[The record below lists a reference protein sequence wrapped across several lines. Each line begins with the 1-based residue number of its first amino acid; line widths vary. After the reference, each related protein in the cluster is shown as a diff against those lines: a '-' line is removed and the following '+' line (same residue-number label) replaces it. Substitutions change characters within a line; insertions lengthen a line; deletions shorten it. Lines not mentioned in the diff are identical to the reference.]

1 MTWLPEWRITVG
13 TSVYTNV
20 TSVSITVG
28 RIDIDRQC
36 QAGYARMDIINATNE
51 LFDVDVTDLLTLELK
66 DTSGVYVPVFGG
78 TVSDFTTSVRTPE
91 ETGFVT
97 LGTILAIG
105 ALAKLPKA
113 IYTEAVAH
121 NLDGD
126 QISIILS
133 DLLVNQW
140 QEVAPALQWVN
151 YLPATTTW
159 ANAENVGLGEID
171 AGLYQMDQL
180 SAEVRNTQTLVQQ
193 IADSALGTLYEDK
206 QGRIAYADADHRSNY
221 LAANGSTQLDGNYA
235 SPASVKSILQIG
247 KIRNSEI
254 VRYGNDYGSTY
265 TATDDASISTY
276 GRYQRSF
283 DSNIRYLADIEDII
297 DRDLA
302 LRATPRTQ
310 LDQITFRLD
319 NPLMPDSL
327 RDDLI
332 NLFFGEPVVITNLPF
347 NMFEGYFSGF
357 VEGISIK
364 ATPTYVDATIYVS
377 PTDFS
382 LIAPTWAT
390 ITPTNTIWSGVN
402 GTLQWSKAIGAL
414 T

>member
-13 TSVYTNV
+13 TTVYTNV
-20 TSVSITVG
+20 TSVNVTTG

-36 QAGYARMDIINATNE
+36 QAGYARMDIINSTNA
-51 LFDVDVTDLLTLELK
+51 LFDIDVTDSLTLELK
-66 DTSGVYVPVFGG
+66 DSAGVYVPVFGG
-78 TVSDFTTSVRTPE
+78 TVSDFRTSVRSPE

-97 LGTILAIG
+97 VGSILAVG

-113 IYTEAVAH
+113 IYTAAVAH
-121 NLDGD
+121 DLDGE
-126 QISIILS
+126 QISIILQ
-133 DLLVNQW
+133 DLLVNEW
-140 QEVAPALQWVN
+140 IEVAPALQWVN
-151 YLPATTTW
+151 YDPTTTW

-171 AGLYQMDQL
+171 TGLYEMDNL
-180 SAEVRNTQTLVQQ
+180 HAADRNTQTLVTQ
-193 IADSALGTLYEDK
+193 IADSALGLLYEDK

-221 LAANGSTQLDGNYA
+221 LAANGSTELDANYA
-235 SPASVKSILQIG
+235 TPSSVKSILQIG

-265 TATDDASISTY
+265 SATDDASITAY

-283 DSNIRYLADIEDII
+283 DSNIRYLADVEDIVE
-297 DRDLA
+297 RDLA
-302 LRATPRTQ
+302 LRSTPRTQ

-319 NPLMPDSL
+319 NPTMPSAQL
-327 RDDLI
+327 DDLI

-357 VEGISIK
+357 VEGISLA

-390 ITPTNTIWSGVN
+390 VIPTNTLWSGVN
-402 GTLQWSKAIGAL
+402 ATLQWTKAIGVIN
-414 T
+414 

>member
-1 MTWLPEWRITVG
+1 MTWFPEWRITVG
-13 TSVYTNV
+13 TTLYTNV
-20 TSVSITVG
+20 TSVNVTIG

-36 QAGYARMDIINATNE
+36 QAGYARMDIMNSTNT
-51 LFDVDVTDLLTLELK
+51 LFDIDVTDSLTLELK
-66 DTSGVYVPVFGG
+66 DSTGTYVPVFGG
-78 TVSDFTTSVRTPE
+78 TVSDFTTSVRSPE
-91 ETGFVT
+91 ESGFVT

-105 ALAKLPKA
+105 SLAKLPKA
-113 IYTEAVAH
+113 IYTAAVAH
-121 NLDGD
+121 NLDGE
-126 QISIILS
+126 QISIILE

-151 YLPATTTW
+151 YNPTTTW

-171 AGLYQMDQL
+171 TGLYEMDNL
-180 SAEVRNTQTLVQQ
+180 AAASRNTQSLVQQ
-193 IADSALGTLYEDK
+193 IADSALGNLYEDK
-206 QGRIAYADADHRSNY
+206 QGRIGYADADHRSNY
-221 LAANGSTQLDGNYA
+221 LAANGSTQLDANYA
-235 SPASVKSILQIG
+235 TPASVKSILQIG

-265 TATDDASISTY
+265 SATDDASITTY

-283 DSNIRYLADIEDII
+283 DSNIRHTADIQDII
-297 DRDLA
+297 ERDLA
-302 LRATPRTQ
+302 LRSTPRTQ

-319 NPLMPDSL
+319 NPNMPSAQL
-327 RDDLI
+327 DDLI

-357 VEGISIK
+357 VEGISMR
-364 ATPTYVDATIYVS
+364 ATPTFVDMTIYVS

-390 ITPTNTIWSGVN
+390 VLPTNTIWSGVN

>member
-13 TSVYTNV
+13 TTVYTNV
-20 TSVSITVG
+20 TGVNLTTG

-36 QAGYARMDIINATNE
+36 QAGYARMDIINATNA
-51 LFDVDVTDLLTLELK
+51 LFDIDVTDSLTLELK
-66 DTSGVYVPVFGG
+66 DSGGTYVPVFGG
-78 TVSDFTTSVRTPE
+78 TVSDFSTSVRSPE
-91 ETGFVT
+91 EIGYVT
-97 LGTILAIG
+97 LGSILAVG

-113 IYTEAVAH
+113 IYTDSVAH
-121 NLDGD
+121 GLDGE
-126 QISIILS
+126 QIAIILQE
-133 DLLVNQW
+133 LLVNEW
-140 QEVAPALQWVN
+140 IEVAPALQWIN
-151 YLPATTTW
+151 YDPTTTW

-171 AGLYQMDQL
+171 AGLYQMDNL
-180 SAEVRNTQTLVQQ
+180 SAADRNTQTLVQQ

-206 QGRIAYADADHRSNY
+206 QGRISYADADHRSNY

-265 TATDDASISTY
+265 SATDDTSITTY
-276 GRYQRSF
+276 GRYQRTF
-283 DSNIRYLADIEDII
+283 DSNIRFLADVEDII
-297 DRDLA
+297 ERDLA
-302 LRATPRTQ
+302 LRSVPRTQ

-319 NPLMPDSL
+319 NPLMPDAL
-327 RDDLI
+327 RNDLI

-357 VEGISIK
+357 VEGISMR
-364 ATPTYVDATIYVS
+364 ATPTFVDATIYVS

-390 ITPTNTIWSGVN
+390 VIPTNTIWSGVN

>member
-13 TSVYTNV
+13 TTVYTNV
-20 TSVSITVG
+20 TSVNVTTG

-36 QAGYARMDIINATNE
+36 QAGYARMDIINSTNA
-51 LFDVDVTDLLTLELK
+51 LFDIDVTDSLTLELK
-66 DTSGVYVPVFGG
+66 DSAGTYVPVFGG
-78 TVSDFTTSVRTPE
+78 TVSDFRTSVRSPE

-97 LGTILAIG
+97 IGSILAVG

-113 IYTEAVAH
+113 IYTASVAH
-121 NLDGD
+121 DLDGE
-126 QISIILS
+126 QIRIILS

-140 QEVAPALQWVN
+140 QEVAAALQWVN
-151 YLPATTTW
+151 YDPTTTW

-171 AGLYQMDQL
+171 AGLYQMDNL
-180 SAEVRNTQTLVQQ
+180 SAADRNTQTLVTQ
-193 IADSALGTLYEDK
+193 IADSALGLLYEDK
-206 QGRIAYADADHRSNY
+206 QGRIAYADADHRSTY

-235 SPASVKSILQIG
+235 TPSSVKSILQIG

-265 TATDDASISTY
+265 SATDDASIATY

-283 DSNIRYLADIEDII
+283 DSNIRYLADVEDIVE
-297 DRDLA
+297 RDLA
-302 LRATPRTQ
+302 LRSTPRTQ

-319 NPLMPDSL
+319 NPTMPSAQL
-327 RDDLI
+327 DDLI

-357 VEGISIK
+357 VEGISIA

-390 ITPTNTIWSGVN
+390 VIPTNTLWSGVN
-402 GTLQWSKAIGAL
+402 ATLQWSKAIGVIN
-414 T
+414 

>member
-13 TSVYTNV
+13 TTVYTNV
-20 TSVSITVG
+20 TSVNVTIG

-36 QAGYARMDIINATNE
+36 QAGYARMEIINPTNA
-51 LFDVDVTDLLTLELK
+51 LFDIDVTDSLSLELK
-66 DTSGVYVPVFGG
+66 DTSGTYVPFFGG

-97 LGTILAIG
+97 LGTILAVG

-113 IYTEAVAH
+113 IYTDSVAH
-121 NLDGD
+121 GLDGE
-126 QISIILS
+126 QIAIILQE
-133 DLLVNQW
+133 LLVNQW
-140 QEVAPALQWVN
+140 QEVAPSLEWQD
-151 YLPATTTW
+151 YDPTTTW

-171 AGLYQMDQL
+171 TGLYQMDNL
-180 SAEVRNTQTLVQQ
+180 SAADRNSQTLVQQ
-193 IADSALGTLYEDK
+193 IADSALGNLYEDK
-206 QGRIAYADADHRSNY
+206 QGRIGYADADHRSNY
-221 LAANGSTQLDGNYA
+221 LAANGSTQLDANYA
-235 SPASVKSILQIG
+235 TPASVKSILQIG

-254 VRYGNDYGSTY
+254 VRYGNDFGSTY
-265 TATDDASISTY
+265 SATDDASIALY
-276 GRYQRSF
+276 GRYQRTF
-283 DSNIRYLADIEDII
+283 DSNIRYLADIEDIVE
-297 DRDLA
+297 RDLA
-302 LRATPRTQ
+302 LRSTPRTQ

-319 NPLMPDSL
+319 NPNMPSAQL
-327 RDDLI
+327 DDLI

-357 VEGISIK
+357 VEGISMR
-364 ATPTYVDATIYVS
+364 ATPTFVDITIYVS

-390 ITPTNTIWSGVN
+390 VIPTNTIWSGVN
-402 GTLQWSKAIGAL
+402 GTLQWTKAIGAL

>member
-13 TSVYTNV
+13 TNVYTNV
-20 TSVSITVG
+20 TGVNVTTG

-36 QAGYARMDIINATNE
+36 QAGYARMDIINSTNA
-51 LFDVDVTDLLTLELK
+51 LFDIDVTDSLTLELK
-66 DTSGVYVPVFGG
+66 DSGGTYVPIFGG

-97 LGTILAIG
+97 LGTILAVG

-113 IYTEAVAH
+113 IYTDSVAH
-121 NLDGD
+121 GLDGE

-133 DLLVNQW
+133 ELLVNEW
-140 QEVAPALQWVN
+140 QEVAPALQWQD
-151 YLPATTTW
+151 YDPTTTW

-171 AGLYQMDQL
+171 TGLYQMDNL
-180 SAEVRNTQTLVQQ
+180 SAADRNTQTLVQQ

-221 LAANGSTQLDGNYA
+221 LAANGSTQLDANYA

-265 TATDDASISTY
+265 SATDDVSITTY
-276 GRYQRSF
+276 GRYQRTF
-283 DSNIRYLADIEDII
+283 DSNIRHTADIEDII
-297 DRDLA
+297 ERDLA
-302 LRATPRTQ
+302 LRSTPRTQ

-319 NPLMPDSL
+319 NPTMPSAQL
-327 RDDLI
+327 DDLI

-357 VEGISIK
+357 VEGISMR
-364 ATPTYVDATIYVS
+364 ATPTFVDMTIYVS

-390 ITPTNTIWSGVN
+390 VLPTNTIWSGVN

>member
-13 TSVYTNV
+13 TTVYTNV
-20 TSVSITVG
+20 TSVNVTIG

-36 QAGYARMDIINATNE
+36 QAGYARMDIINSTNA
-51 LFDVDVTDLLTLELK
+51 LFDIDVTDSLTLELK
-66 DTSGVYVPVFGG
+66 DTSGTYVPFFGG
-78 TVSDFTTSVRTPE
+78 TVSDFTTSVRSPE
-91 ETGFVT
+91 ETGYVT
-97 LGTILAIG
+97 LGTVLAVG

-113 IYTEAVAH
+113 IYTDSVAH
-121 NLDGD
+121 GLDGE
-126 QISIILS
+126 QISIILEN
-133 DLLVNQW
+133 LLVNQW
-140 QEVAPALQWVN
+140 QEVAAALTWAT
-151 YLPATTTW
+151 YDPTTTW
-159 ANAENVGLGEID
+159 ANAENVGVGEID
-171 AGLYQMDQL
+171 TGLYQMDNL
-180 SAEVRNTQTLVQQ
+180 SAADRNTQTLVQQ
-193 IADSALGTLYEDK
+193 IADSALGNLYEDK
-206 QGRIAYADADHRSNY
+206 QGRISYADGDHRSNY

-254 VRYGNDYGSTY
+254 VRYGNDYGSIY
-265 TATDDASISTY
+265 SATDDASIITY
-276 GRYQRSF
+276 GRYQRTF
-283 DSNIRYLADIEDII
+283 DSNIRFLADIEDII
-297 DRDLA
+297 ERDLA
-302 LRATPRTQ
+302 LRSTPRTQ

-319 NPLMPDSL
+319 NPLMPNAL
-327 RDDLI
+327 RNDLI

-357 VEGISIK
+357 VEGISMR
-364 ATPTYVDATIYVS
+364 ATPTFVDMTIYVS

-390 ITPTNTIWSGVN
+390 VLPTNTIWSGVN

>member
-13 TSVYTNV
+13 TTVYTNV
-20 TSVSITVG
+20 TSVNVTTG

-36 QAGYARMDIINATNE
+36 QAGYARMDIINSTNA
-51 LFDVDVTDLLTLELK
+51 LFDIDVTDSLTLELK
-66 DTSGVYVPVFGG
+66 DSAGVYVPVFGG
-78 TVSDFTTSVRTPE
+78 TVSDFRTSVRSPE

-97 LGTILAIG
+97 VGSILAVG

-113 IYTEAVAH
+113 IYTASVAH
-121 NLDGD
+121 DLDGE
-126 QISIILS
+126 QISIILE

-140 QEVAPALQWVN
+140 QEVAAALQWVN
-151 YLPATTTW
+151 YDPTTTW

-171 AGLYQMDQL
+171 AGLYQMDNL
-180 SAEVRNTQTLVQQ
+180 SAADRNTQTLVTQ

-206 QGRIAYADADHRSNY
+206 QGRISYADADHRSTY

-235 SPASVKSILQIG
+235 TPSSVKSILQIG

-265 TATDDASISTY
+265 SATDDASIATY

-283 DSNIRYLADIEDII
+283 DSNIRYLADVEDIVE
-297 DRDLA
+297 RDLA
-302 LRATPRTQ
+302 LRSTPRTQ

-319 NPLMPDSL
+319 NPTMPSAQL
-327 RDDLI
+327 DDLI

-357 VEGISIK
+357 VEGISLA

-390 ITPTNTIWSGVN
+390 VIPTNTLWSGVN
-402 GTLQWSKAIGAL
+402 ATLQWSKAIGVIN
-414 T
+414 

>member
-1 MTWLPEWRITVG
+1 MTWVAEWRITVG
-13 TSVYTNV
+13 TTVYTNV
-20 TSVSITVG
+20 TGVSITTG

-36 QAGYARMDIINATNE
+36 QAGYARMDIINSTNA
-51 LFDVDVTDLLTLELK
+51 LFDIDVTDSLTLELK
-66 DTSGVYVPVFGG
+66 DSGGTYVPVFGG
-78 TVSDFTTSVRTPE
+78 TVSDFSTSVRSPE
-91 ETGFVT
+91 EAGFVT
-97 LGTILAIG
+97 LGSILAVG

-113 IYTEAVAH
+113 IYTASVAH
-121 NLDGD
+121 NLDGE
-126 QISIILS
+126 QIAVILE

-140 QEVAPALQWVN
+140 QEVAPTLEWIQ
-151 YLPATTTW
+151 YDPTTTW

-171 AGLYQMDQL
+171 TGLYQMDNL
-180 SAEVRNTQTLVQQ
+180 SAADRNTQTLVQQ

-206 QGRIAYADADHRSNY
+206 QGRISYADADHRSNY

-265 TATDDASISTY
+265 SATDATSISTY
-276 GRYQRSF
+276 GRYQRTF
-283 DSNIRYLADIEDII
+283 DSNIRFLADITDII

-319 NPLMPDSL
+319 NPLMPDAL
-327 RDDLI
+327 RNDLI

-357 VEGISIK
+357 VEGISMR
-364 ATPTYVDATIYVS
+364 ATPTFVDITIYVS

-390 ITPTNTIWSGVN
+390 VIPTNTIWSGVN

>member
-13 TSVYTNV
+13 TTVYTNV
-20 TSVSITVG
+20 TSVNVTIG

-36 QAGYARMDIINATNE
+36 QAGYARMDIINSTNA
-51 LFDVDVTDLLTLELK
+51 LFDIDVTDSLSLELK
-66 DTSGVYVPVFGG
+66 DSAGVYVPVFGG
-78 TVSDFTTSVRTPE
+78 TVSDFRTSVRSPE

-97 LGTILAIG
+97 IGSILAVG

-113 IYTEAVAH
+113 IYTAAVAH
-121 NLDGD
+121 DLDGE
-126 QISIILS
+126 QIRIILS
-133 DLLVNQW
+133 DLLENQW
-140 QEVAPALQWVN
+140 QEVAPSLQWYN
-151 YLPATTTW
+151 YDPTTTW

-171 AGLYQMDQL
+171 AGLYEMDNL
-180 SAEVRNTQTLVQQ
+180 SASERNTQTLVTQ

-206 QGRIAYADADHRSNY
+206 QGRISYADADHRSNY

-235 SPASVKSILQIG
+235 TPSSVKSILQIG

-265 TATDDASISTY
+265 SATDDASISTY

-283 DSNIRYLADIEDII
+283 DSNIRHTADIEDII

-319 NPLMPDSL
+319 NPTMPSAQL
-327 RDDLI
+327 DDLI

-357 VEGISIK
+357 VEGISLA

-390 ITPTNTIWSGVN
+390 VIPTNTLWSGVN
-402 GTLQWSKAIGAL
+402 ATLQWSKAIGVIN
-414 T
+414 

>member
-13 TSVYTNV
+13 TTVYTNV
-20 TSVSITVG
+20 TGVSLTTG

-36 QAGYARMDIINATNE
+36 QAGYARMDIINSTNA
-51 LFDVDVTDLLTLELK
+51 LFDIDVTDSLTLELK
-66 DTSGVYVPVFGG
+66 DSGGTYVPVFGG
-78 TVSDFTTSVRTPE
+78 TVSDFSTSVRSPE
-91 ETGFVT
+91 EIGYVT
-97 LGTILAIG
+97 LGSILAVG

-113 IYTEAVAH
+113 IYTDSVAH
-121 NLDGD
+121 GLDGE
-126 QISIILS
+126 QIEIILQE
-133 DLLVNQW
+133 LLVNEW
-140 QEVAPALQWVN
+140 VEVAPALQWVN
-151 YLPATTTW
+151 YDPTTTW

-171 AGLYQMDQL
+171 TGLYQMDNL
-180 SAEVRNTQTLVQQ
+180 SAADRNTQTLVQQ

-265 TATDDASISTY
+265 SATDDASITTY
-276 GRYQRSF
+276 GRYQRTF
-283 DSNIRYLADIEDII
+283 DSNIRFLADIEDII
-297 DRDLA
+297 ERDLA

-319 NPLMPDSL
+319 NPLMPDAL
-327 RDDLI
+327 RNDLI

-357 VEGISIK
+357 VEGISMR
-364 ATPTYVDATIYVS
+364 ATPTFVDATIYVS

-390 ITPTNTIWSGVN
+390 VLPTNTIWSGVN

>member
-13 TSVYTNV
+13 TTVYTNV
-20 TSVSITVG
+20 TSVNVTTG

-36 QAGYARMDIINATNE
+36 QAGYARMDIINATNA
-51 LFDVDVTDLLTLELK
+51 LFDIDVTDSLTLELK
-66 DTSGVYVPVFGG
+66 DSAGVYVPVFGG
-78 TVSDFTTSVRTPE
+78 TVSDFRTSVRSPE

-97 LGTILAIG
+97 VGSILAVG

-113 IYTEAVAH
+113 IYTASVAH
-121 NLDGD
+121 DLDGE
-126 QISIILS
+126 QISIILE

-140 QEVAPALQWVN
+140 QEVAPALQWVD
-151 YLPATTTW
+151 YDPTTTW

-171 AGLYQMDQL
+171 AGLYQMDNL
-180 SAEVRNTQTLVQQ
+180 SASERNTQTLVTQ

-206 QGRIAYADADHRSNY
+206 QGRISYADADHRSTY
-221 LAANGSTQLDGNYA
+221 LAANGSTQLDANYA
-235 SPASVKSILQIG
+235 TPSSVKSILQIG

-254 VRYGNDYGSTY
+254 VRYGNDYNHTY
-265 TATDDASISTY
+265 SATDDASITTY
-276 GRYQRSF
+276 GRYQKSY
-283 DSNIRYLADIEDII
+283 DSNIRYLADVEDIVE
-297 DRDLA
+297 RDLA
-302 LRATPRTQ
+302 LRSTPRTQ

-319 NPLMPDSL
+319 NPTMPSAQL
-327 RDDLI
+327 DDLI

-357 VEGISIK
+357 VEGISLA

-390 ITPTNTIWSGVN
+390 VIPTNTLWSGVN
-402 GTLQWSKAIGAL
+402 ATLVWSKAIGVIN
-414 T
+414 

>member
-1 MTWLPEWRITVG
+1 MTWLPEWRITIG
-13 TSVYTNV
+13 TTVYTNV
-20 TSVSITVG
+20 TGVSLTIG
-28 RIDIDRQC
+28 RVDIDRQC
-36 QAGYARMDIINATNE
+36 QAGYARMDIINTTNA
-51 LFDVDVTDLLTLELK
+51 LFDIDVTDSLTLELK
-66 DTSGVYVPVFGG
+66 DSGGTYVPVFGG
-78 TVSDFTTSVRTPE
+78 TVSDFSTSVRSPE
-91 ETGFVT
+91 ESGFVT
-97 LGTILAIG
+97 LGSILAVG

-113 IYTEAVAH
+113 IYTDSVAH
-121 NLDGD
+121 GLDGE
-126 QISIILS
+126 QISIILEE
-133 DLLVNQW
+133 LLVNEW
-140 QEVAPALQWVN
+140 IEVAPALQWVN
-151 YLPATTTW
+151 YDPTTTW

-171 AGLYQMDQL
+171 AGLYQMDNL
-180 SAEVRNTQTLVQQ
+180 SAADRNTQTLVQQ

-221 LAANGSTQLDGNYA
+221 LATNGSTQLDGNYA

-265 TATDDASISTY
+265 SATDDASITTY
-276 GRYQRSF
+276 GRYQRTF
-283 DSNIRYLADIEDII
+283 DSNIRFLADIEDII
-297 DRDLA
+297 ERDLA
-302 LRATPRTQ
+302 LRSVPRTQ

-319 NPLMPDSL
+319 NPLMPNAL

-357 VEGISIK
+357 VEGISMR
-364 ATPTYVDATIYVS
+364 ATPTFVDATIYVS

-390 ITPTNTIWSGVN
+390 VLPTNTIWSGVN

>member
-13 TSVYTNV
+13 TNVYTNV
-20 TSVSITVG
+20 TGVNVTTG

-36 QAGYARMDIINATNE
+36 QAGYARMDIINSTNA
-51 LFDVDVTDLLTLELK
+51 LFDIDVTDSLTLELK
-66 DTSGVYVPVFGG
+66 DSGGTYVPVFGG
-78 TVSDFTTSVRTPE
+78 TVSDFSTSVRSPE
-91 ETGFVT
+91 EIGYVT
-97 LGTILAIG
+97 LGSILAVG

-113 IYTEAVAH
+113 IYTDSVAH
-121 NLDGD
+121 GLDGE
-126 QISIILS
+126 QIAIILQE
-133 DLLVNQW
+133 LLVNEW
-140 QEVAPALQWVN
+140 IEVAPALQWED
-151 YLPATTTW
+151 YDPTTTW

-171 AGLYQMDQL
+171 AGLYEMDNL
-180 SAEVRNTQTLVQQ
+180 SAADRNTQTLVQQ

-265 TATDDASISTY
+265 SATDDASITTY
-276 GRYQRSF
+276 GRYQRTF
-283 DSNIRYLADIEDII
+283 DSNIRFLADIEDII
-297 DRDLA
+297 ERDLA
-302 LRATPRTQ
+302 LRSTPRTQ

-319 NPLMPDSL
+319 NPLMPDAL
-327 RDDLI
+327 RNDLI

-357 VEGISIK
+357 VEGISMR
-364 ATPTYVDATIYVS
+364 ATPTFVDATIYVS

-390 ITPTNTIWSGVN
+390 VIPTNTIWSGVN

>member
-13 TSVYTNV
+13 DNVYTTV
-20 TSVSITVG
+20 TSVNVTIG

-36 QAGYARMDIINATNE
+36 QAGYARMEIINSTNA
-51 LFDVDVTDLLTLELK
+51 LFDIDVTDSLTLELK
-66 DTSGVYVPVFGG
+66 DSSGTYVPVFGG
-78 TVSDFTTSVRTPE
+78 TVSDFSTSVRSPE
-91 ETGFVT
+91 ESGFVT
-97 LGTILAIG
+97 LGSILAVG

-113 IYTEAVAH
+113 IYTDSVAH
-121 NLDGD
+121 GLDGE
-126 QISIILS
+126 QIAIILQE
-133 DLLVNQW
+133 LLVNEW
-140 QEVAPALQWVN
+140 IEVAPALQWQD
-151 YLPATTTW
+151 YDPTTTW

-171 AGLYQMDQL
+171 AGLYQMDNL
-180 SAEVRNTQTLVQQ
+180 SAADRNTQTLVQQ
-193 IADSALGTLYEDK
+193 IADSALGNLYEDK
-206 QGRIAYADADHRSNY
+206 QGRISYADADHRSNY

-265 TATDDASISTY
+265 SATDDASITAY
-276 GRYQRSF
+276 GRYQRTF
-283 DSNIRYLADIEDII
+283 DSNIRFLADIEDII
-297 DRDLA
+297 ERDLA
-302 LRATPRTQ
+302 LRSTPRTQ

-319 NPLMPDSL
+319 NPLMPNAL

-357 VEGISIK
+357 VEGISMR
-364 ATPTYVDATIYVS
+364 ATPTFVDTTIYVS

-390 ITPTNTIWSGVN
+390 VLPTNTIWSGVN

>member
-13 TSVYTNV
+13 DNVYTTV
-20 TSVSITVG
+20 TSVNVTIG

-36 QAGYARMDIINATNE
+36 QAGYARMEIINSTNA
-51 LFDVDVTDLLTLELK
+51 LFDIDVTDSLTLELK
-66 DTSGVYVPVFGG
+66 DSSGTYVPVFGG
-78 TVSDFTTSVRTPE
+78 TVSDFSTSVRSPE
-91 ETGFVT
+91 ESGFVT
-97 LGTILAIG
+97 LGSILAVG

-113 IYTEAVAH
+113 IYTDSVAH
-121 NLDGD
+121 GLDGE
-126 QISIILS
+126 QIAIILQE
-133 DLLVNQW
+133 LLVNEW
-140 QEVAPALQWVN
+140 IEVAPALQWQD
-151 YLPATTTW
+151 YDPTTTW

-171 AGLYQMDQL
+171 AGLYQMDNL
-180 SAEVRNTQTLVQQ
+180 SAADRNTQTLVQQ
-193 IADSALGTLYEDK
+193 IADSALGNLYEDK
-206 QGRIAYADADHRSNY
+206 QGRISYADADHRSNY

-265 TATDDASISTY
+265 SATDDASITAY

-283 DSNIRYLADIEDII
+283 DSNIRFLADIEDII
-297 DRDLA
+297 ERDLA
-302 LRATPRTQ
+302 LRSTPRTQ

-319 NPLMPDSL
+319 NPNMPNAL
-327 RDDLI
+327 RNDLI

-357 VEGISIK
+357 VEGISMR
-364 ATPTYVDATIYVS
+364 ATPTFVDMTIYVS

-390 ITPTNTIWSGVN
+390 VLPTNTIWSGVN

>member
-13 TSVYTNV
+13 TTVYTNV
-20 TSVSITVG
+20 TSVNVTIG

-36 QAGYARMDIINATNE
+36 QAGYARMDIINSTNA
-51 LFDVDVTDLLTLELK
+51 LFDIDVTDSLTLELK
-66 DTSGVYVPVFGG
+66 DSAGVYVPVFGG
-78 TVSDFTTSVRTPE
+78 TVSDFRTSVRSPE

-97 LGTILAIG
+97 VGSILAVG

-113 IYTEAVAH
+113 IYTASVAH
-121 NLDGD
+121 DLDGE
-126 QISIILS
+126 QISIILQ
-133 DLLVNQW
+133 DLLVNEW
-140 QEVAPALQWVN
+140 IEVAPALQWVD
-151 YLPATTTW
+151 YDPTTTW

-171 AGLYQMDQL
+171 AGLYQMDNL
-180 SAEVRNTQTLVQQ
+180 SAADRNTQTLVTQ
-193 IADSALGTLYEDK
+193 IADSALGLLYEDK
-206 QGRIAYADADHRSNY
+206 QGRIAYADGDHRSNY

-235 SPASVKSILQIG
+235 TPSSVKSILQIG

-254 VRYGNDYGSTY
+254 VRYGNDYNSTY
-265 TATDDASISTY
+265 SATDDASITTY

-283 DSNIRYLADIEDII
+283 DSNIRYLADVEDIVE
-297 DRDLA
+297 RDLA
-302 LRATPRTQ
+302 LRSTPRTQ

-319 NPLMPDSL
+319 NPTMPSAQL
-327 RDDLI
+327 DDLI

-357 VEGISIK
+357 VEGISLA

-390 ITPTNTIWSGVN
+390 VIPTNTLWSGVN
-402 GTLQWSKAIGAL
+402 ATLQWSKAIGVIN
-414 T
+414 

>member
-13 TSVYTNV
+13 TTVYTNV
-20 TSVSITVG
+20 TAVNMTIG

-36 QAGYARMDIINATNE
+36 QAGYARMDIINSTNS
-51 LFDVDVTDLLTLELK
+51 LFDIDVTDILTLELK
-66 DTSGVYVPVFGG
+66 NSSGTYVPVFGG
-78 TVSDFTTSVRTPE
+78 TVSDFTTSVRSPE
-91 ETGFVT
+91 ESGYVT
-97 LGTILAIG
+97 IGTILAVG

-113 IYTEAVAH
+113 IYTDSVAH
-121 NLDGD
+121 GLDGE
-126 QISIILS
+126 QIRIILEN
-133 DLLVNQW
+133 LLVNQW

-151 YLPATTTW
+151 YDPTTTW
-159 ANAENVGLGEID
+159 ANAENVGVGEID
-171 AGLYQMDQL
+171 TGLYQMDNL
-180 SAEVRNTQTLVQQ
+180 SADDRNTQTLVQQ
-193 IADSALGTLYEDK
+193 IADSALGNLYEDK
-206 QGRIAYADADHRSNY
+206 QGRIGYADADHRTNY
-221 LAANGSTQLDGNYA
+221 LQANGSTQLDGNYA

-265 TATDDASISTY
+265 SATDDASIIAY

-283 DSNIRYLADIEDII
+283 DSNIRYLSDIEII
-297 DRDLA
+297 IERDLS
-302 LRATPRTQ
+302 LRSVPRTQ

-319 NPLMPDSL
+319 NPLMPNAL

-357 VEGISIK
+357 VEGISIR
-364 ATPTYVDATIYVS
+364 ATPTFVDATIYVS

-390 ITPTNTIWSGVN
+390 VLPTNTIWSGVN

>member
-13 TSVYTNV
+13 TNVYTNV
-20 TSVSITVG
+20 TGVNVTTG

-36 QAGYARMDIINATNE
+36 QAGYARMDIINSTNA
-51 LFDVDVTDLLTLELK
+51 LFDIDVTDSLTLELK
-66 DTSGVYVPVFGG
+66 DSGGTYVPVFGG
-78 TVSDFTTSVRTPE
+78 TVSDFTTSVRSPE
-91 ETGFVT
+91 EVGYVT
-97 LGTILAIG
+97 IGTILAVG

-113 IYTEAVAH
+113 IYTDAVAH
-121 NLDGD
+121 DLDGE
-126 QISIILS
+126 QIAIILQ
-133 DLLVNQW
+133 DLLVNEW
-140 QEVAPALQWVN
+140 IEVAPALQWIN
-151 YLPATTTW
+151 YDPTTTW

-171 AGLYQMDQL
+171 AGLYEMDNL
-180 SAEVRNTQTLVQQ
+180 HAASRNTQTLVQQ
-193 IADSALGTLYEDK
+193 IADSALGNLYEDK
-206 QGRIAYADADHRSNY
+206 QGRISYADADHRSNY
-221 LAANGSTQLDGNYA
+221 LATNGSTQLDGNYA

-265 TATDDASISTY
+265 SATDDASITTY
-276 GRYQRSF
+276 GRYQRTF
-283 DSNIRYLADIEDII
+283 DSNIRHTADIEDII

-302 LRATPRTQ
+302 LRSTPRTQ

-319 NPLMPDSL
+319 NPLMPNAL

-357 VEGISIK
+357 VEGISIR
-364 ATPTYVDATIYVS
+364 ATPTFVDATIYVS

-390 ITPTNTIWSGVN
+390 VIPTNTIWSGVN

>member
-1 MTWLPEWRITVG
+1 MTWFPEWRITVG
-13 TSVYTNV
+13 TTVYTNV
-20 TSVSITVG
+20 TAVNVTIG

-36 QAGYARMDIINATNE
+36 QAGYARMDIINSTNA
-51 LFDVDVTDLLTLELK
+51 LFDIDVTDSLTLELK
-66 DTSGVYVPVFGG
+66 DTSGTYVPFFGG
-78 TVSDFTTSVRTPE
+78 TVSDFTTSVRSPE
-91 ETGFVT
+91 ESGYVT
-97 LGTILAIG
+97 LGTILAVG

-113 IYTEAVAH
+113 IYTDSVAH
-121 NLDGD
+121 GLDGE
-126 QISIILS
+126 QIRIILEN
-133 DLLVNQW
+133 LLVNQW
-140 QEVAPALQWVN
+140 QEVAAALTWAT
-151 YLPATTTW
+151 YDPTTTW
-159 ANAENVGLGEID
+159 ANAENVGVGEID
-171 AGLYQMDQL
+171 TGLYEMDNL
-180 SAEVRNTQTLVQQ
+180 SADDRNTQTLVQQ

-206 QGRIAYADADHRSNY
+206 QGRIGYADADHRTNY
-221 LAANGSTQLDGNYA
+221 LATNGSTQLDGNYA
-235 SPASVKSILQIG
+235 SPVSVKSILQIG

-265 TATDDASISTY
+265 SATDDASIIAY

-283 DSNIRYLADIEDII
+283 DSNIRYLADIENII
-297 DRDLA
+297 ERDLA
-302 LRATPRTQ
+302 LRSTPRTQ

-319 NPLMPDSL
+319 NPLMPNAL

-357 VEGISIK
+357 VEGISMR
-364 ATPTYVDATIYVS
+364 ATPTFVDMTIYVS

-390 ITPTNTIWSGVN
+390 VLPTNTIWSGVN

>member
-13 TSVYTNV
+13 TTVYTTV
-20 TSVSITVG
+20 TSVNVTTG

-36 QAGYARMDIINATNE
+36 QAGYARMDIINSTNA
-51 LFDVDVTDLLTLELK
+51 LFDIDVTDSLTLELK
-66 DTSGVYVPVFGG
+66 DSAGVYVPVFGG
-78 TVSDFTTSVRTPE
+78 TVSDFRTSVRSPE

-97 LGTILAIG
+97 VGSILAVG

-113 IYTEAVAH
+113 IYTAAVDH
-121 NLDGD
+121 DLDGE
-126 QISIILS
+126 QISIILE

-140 QEVAPALQWVN
+140 QEVAAALQWVN
-151 YLPATTTW
+151 YDPTTTW

-171 AGLYQMDQL
+171 AGLYEMDNL
-180 SAEVRNTQTLVQQ
+180 HAADRNTQTLVTQ
-193 IADSALGTLYEDK
+193 IADSALGLLYEDK

-221 LAANGSTQLDGNYA
+221 LAANGSTELDANYA
-235 SPASVKSILQIG
+235 TPSSVKSILQIG

-265 TATDDASISTY
+265 SATDDASITTY
-276 GRYQRSF
+276 GRYQKSY
-283 DSNIRYLADIEDII
+283 DSNIRYLADVEDIVE
-297 DRDLA
+297 RDLA
-302 LRATPRTQ
+302 LRSTPRTQ

-319 NPLMPDSL
+319 NPTMPSAQL
-327 RDDLI
+327 DDLI

-357 VEGISIK
+357 VEGISLA

-390 ITPTNTIWSGVN
+390 VIPTNTLWSGVN
-402 GTLQWSKAIGAL
+402 ATLQWSKAIGVIN
-414 T
+414 

>member
-13 TSVYTNV
+13 TTIYTNV
-20 TSVSITVG
+20 TKVNVTIG

-36 QAGYARMDIINATNE
+36 QAGYARMDIINSTNA
-51 LFDVDVTDLLTLELK
+51 LFDIDVTDSLTLELK
-66 DTSGVYVPVFGG
+66 DSGGVYVPIFGG
-78 TVSDFTTSVRTPE
+78 TVSDFTTSVRSPE
-91 ETGFVT
+91 EAGFIT
-97 LGTILAIG
+97 LGSILAVG

-113 IYTEAVAH
+113 IYTDAVAH
-121 NLDGD
+121 DLDGE
-126 QISIILS
+126 QISIILQ
-133 DLLVNQW
+133 DLLVNEW
-140 QEVAPALQWVN
+140 IEVAPALQWVN
-151 YLPATTTW
+151 YDPTTTW

-171 AGLYQMDQL
+171 AGLYEMDNL
-180 SAEVRNTQTLVQQ
+180 HAADRNTQTLVTQ
-193 IADSALGTLYEDK
+193 IADSALGLLYEDK

-221 LAANGSTQLDGNYA
+221 LAANGSTQLDANYA
-235 SPASVKSILQIG
+235 TPSSVKSILQIG

-265 TATDDASISTY
+265 SATDDASITSY
-276 GRYQRSF
+276 GRYQKSY
-283 DSNIRYLADIEDII
+283 DSNIRYLADVEDIVE
-297 DRDLA
+297 RDLA
-302 LRATPRTQ
+302 LRSTPRTQ

-319 NPLMPDSL
+319 NPTMPSAQL
-327 RDDLI
+327 DDLI

-357 VEGISIK
+357 VEGISLA

-390 ITPTNTIWSGVN
+390 VIPTNTLWSGVN
-402 GTLQWSKAIGAL
+402 ATLVWSKAIGVIN
-414 T
+414 

>member
-13 TSVYTNV
+13 TTVYTNV
-20 TSVSITVG
+20 TSVNVTTG

-36 QAGYARMDIINATNE
+36 QAGYARMDIINSTNA
-51 LFDVDVTDLLTLELK
+51 LFDIDVTDSLTLELK
-66 DTSGVYVPVFGG
+66 DSAGVYVPVFGG
-78 TVSDFTTSVRTPE
+78 TVSDFRTSVRSPE

-97 LGTILAIG
+97 VGSILAVG

-113 IYTEAVAH
+113 IYTASVAH
-121 NLDGD
+121 DLDGE
-126 QISIILS
+126 QISIILE

-140 QEVAPALQWVN
+140 QEVAAALQWVN
-151 YLPATTTW
+151 YDPTTTW

-171 AGLYQMDQL
+171 AGLYQMDNL
-180 SAEVRNTQTLVQQ
+180 SASDRNTQTLVTQ
-193 IADSALGTLYEDK
+193 IADSALGLLYEDK
-206 QGRIAYADADHRSNY
+206 QGRISYADADHRSNY

-235 SPASVKSILQIG
+235 TPSSVKSILQIG

-254 VRYGNDYGSTY
+254 VRYGNDYNSTY
-265 TATDDASISTY
+265 SATDDASITAY

-283 DSNIRYLADIEDII
+283 DSNIRYLADVTDIVT
-297 DRDLA
+297 RDLA

-319 NPLMPDSL
+319 NPTMPSAQLDA
-327 RDDLI
+327 LI

-357 VEGISIK
+357 VEGISLA

-390 ITPTNTIWSGVN
+390 VIPTNTLWSGVN
-402 GTLQWSKAIGAL
+402 ATLQWSKAIGVIN
-414 T
+414 

>member
-1 MTWLPEWRITVG
+1 MTWFPEWRITVG
-13 TSVYTNV
+13 TTLYTNV
-20 TSVSITVG
+20 TSVNVTIG

-36 QAGYARMDIINATNE
+36 QAGYARMDIMNSTNT
-51 LFDVDVTDLLTLELK
+51 LFDIDVTDSLTLELK
-66 DTSGVYVPVFGG
+66 DSTGTYVPVFGG
-78 TVSDFTTSVRTPE
+78 TVSDFTTSVRSPE
-91 ETGFVT
+91 ESGFVT

-105 ALAKLPKA
+105 SLAKLPKA
-113 IYTEAVAH
+113 IYTAAVAH
-121 NLDGD
+121 NLDGE
-126 QISIILS
+126 QISIILE

-151 YLPATTTW
+151 YNPTTTW

-171 AGLYQMDQL
+171 TGLYEMDNL
-180 SAEVRNTQTLVQQ
+180 AAASRNTQSLVQQ
-193 IADSALGTLYEDK
+193 IADSALGNLYEDK
-206 QGRIAYADADHRSNY
+206 QGRIGYADADHRSNY
-221 LAANGSTQLDGNYA
+221 LAANGSTQLDANYA
-235 SPASVKSILQIG
+235 TPASVKSILQIG

-265 TATDDASISTY
+265 SATDDASITTY

-283 DSNIRYLADIEDII
+283 DSNIRHTADIQDII
-297 DRDLA
+297 ERDLA
-302 LRATPRTQ
+302 LRSTPRTQ
-310 LDQITFRLD
+310 LDRITFRLD
-319 NPLMPDSL
+319 NPNMPSAQL
-327 RDDLI
+327 DDLI

-357 VEGISIK
+357 VEGISMR
-364 ATPTYVDATIYVS
+364 ATPTFVDMTIYVS

-390 ITPTNTIWSGVN
+390 VLPTNTIWSGVN

>member
-13 TSVYTNV
+13 TTVYTNV
-20 TSVSITVG
+20 TGVSLTTG

-36 QAGYARMDIINATNE
+36 QAGYARMDIINSTNA
-51 LFDVDVTDLLTLELK
+51 LFDIDVTDSLTLELK
-66 DTSGVYVPVFGG
+66 DSGGTYVPVFGG
-78 TVSDFTTSVRTPE
+78 TVSDFSTSVRSPE
-91 ETGFVT
+91 ESGYVT
-97 LGTILAIG
+97 LGTILAVG

-113 IYTEAVAH
+113 IYTDSVAH
-121 NLDGD
+121 GLDGE
-126 QISIILS
+126 QISIILQE
-133 DLLVNQW
+133 LLVNEW
-140 QEVAPALQWVN
+140 IEVAPALQWID
-151 YLPATTTW
+151 YDPTTTW

-171 AGLYQMDQL
+171 TGLYEMDNL
-180 SAEVRNTQTLVQQ
+180 SAADRNTQTLVQQ

-206 QGRIAYADADHRSNY
+206 QGRISYADADHRSNY

-265 TATDDASISTY
+265 SATDDASITTY
-276 GRYQRSF
+276 GRYQRTF
-283 DSNIRYLADIEDII
+283 DSNIRFLADIEDII
-297 DRDLA
+297 ERDLA
-302 LRATPRTQ
+302 LRSTPRTQ

-319 NPLMPDSL
+319 NPLMPNAL

-357 VEGISIK
+357 VEGISMR
-364 ATPTYVDATIYVS
+364 ATPTFVDATIYVS

-390 ITPTNTIWSGVN
+390 VIPTNTIWSGVN

>member
-13 TSVYTNV
+13 GNTYTNV
-20 TSVSITVG
+20 TGVNVTTG

-36 QAGYARMDIINATNE
+36 QAGYARMDIINSTNA
-51 LFDVDVTDLLTLELK
+51 LFDIDVTDSLTLELK
-66 DTSGVYVPVFGG
+66 DSGGTYVPVFGG
-78 TVSDFTTSVRTPE
+78 TVSDFSTSVRSPE

-97 LGTILAIG
+97 LGTILAVG

-113 IYTEAVAH
+113 IYTASVAH
-121 NLDGD
+121 GLDGE
-126 QISIILS
+126 QIGIILQ

-140 QEVAPALQWVN
+140 QEVAPALEWQD
-151 YLPATTTW
+151 YDPTTTW

-171 AGLYQMDQL
+171 SGLYQMDNL
-180 SAEVRNTQTLVQQ
+180 SAADRNTQTLVQQ
-193 IADSALGTLYEDK
+193 IADSALGNLYEDK
-206 QGRIAYADADHRSNY
+206 QGRISYADGDHRSNY

-265 TATDDASISTY
+265 SATDDTSITTY
-276 GRYQRSF
+276 GRYQRTF
-283 DSNIRYLADIEDII
+283 DSNIRYLADVEDII
-297 DRDLA
+297 ERDLA
-302 LRATPRTQ
+302 LRSTPRTQ

-319 NPLMPDSL
+319 NPLMPDDL

-357 VEGISIK
+357 VEGISIR
-364 ATPTYVDATIYVS
+364 ATPTFVDATIYVS

-390 ITPTNTIWSGVN
+390 VIPTNTIWSGVN

>member
-13 TSVYTNV
+13 TTIYTNV
-20 TSVSITVG
+20 IKVNVTIG

-36 QAGYARMDIINATNE
+36 QAGYARMDIINSTNA
-51 LFDVDVTDLLTLELK
+51 LFDIDVTDSLTLELK
-66 DTSGVYVPVFGG
+66 DSAGVYVPIFGG
-78 TVSDFTTSVRTPE
+78 TVSDFTTSVRSPE
-91 ETGFVT
+91 EAGFIT
-97 LGTILAIG
+97 IGSILAVG

-113 IYTEAVAH
+113 IYTASVAH
-121 NLDGD
+121 DLDGE
-126 QISIILS
+126 QISIILE

-151 YLPATTTW
+151 YDPTTTW

-171 AGLYQMDQL
+171 AGLYQMDNL
-180 SAEVRNTQTLVQQ
+180 SAAERNTQTLVTQ
-193 IADSALGTLYEDK
+193 IADSALGLLYEDK
-206 QGRIAYADADHRSNY
+206 QGRISYADADHRSTY

-235 SPASVKSILQIG
+235 TPSSVKSILQIG

-265 TATDDASISTY
+265 SATDDASITTY
-276 GRYQRSF
+276 GRYQKSY
-283 DSNIRYLADIEDII
+283 DSNIRYLADVEDIVE
-297 DRDLA
+297 RDLA
-302 LRATPRTQ
+302 LRSTPRTQ

-319 NPLMPDSL
+319 NPTMPSAQL
-327 RDDLI
+327 DDLI

-357 VEGISIK
+357 VEGISLA

-390 ITPTNTIWSGVN
+390 VIPTNTLWSGVN
-402 GTLQWSKAIGAL
+402 ATLQWSKAIGVIN
-414 T
+414 

>member
-13 TSVYTNV
+13 TTVYTNV
-20 TSVSITVG
+20 TGVNLTTG

-36 QAGYARMDIINATNE
+36 QAGYARMDIINSTNA
-51 LFDVDVTDLLTLELK
+51 LFDIDVTDSLTLELK
-66 DTSGVYVPVFGG
+66 DSDGDYVVVFGG
-78 TVSDFTTSVRTPE
+78 TVSDFSTSVRSPE

-97 LGTILAIG
+97 LGTILAVG

-113 IYTEAVAH
+113 IYTDSVAH
-121 NLDGD
+121 GLDGE
-126 QISIILS
+126 QIAIILQ
-133 DLLVNQW
+133 DLLVNEW
-140 QEVAPALQWVN
+140 NEVASALQWED
-151 YLPATTTW
+151 YDPTTTW

-171 AGLYQMDQL
+171 TGLYQMDNL
-180 SAEVRNTQTLVQQ
+180 SAADRNTQTLVQQ
-193 IADSALGTLYEDK
+193 IADSALGNLYEDK

-221 LAANGSTQLDGNYA
+221 LATNGSTQLDGNYA

-265 TATDDASISTY
+265 SATDDASITTY
-276 GRYQRSF
+276 GRYQRTF
-283 DSNIRYLADIEDII
+283 DSNIRFLADIEDII
-297 DRDLA
+297 ERDIA

-319 NPLMPDSL
+319 NPLMPDAL

-357 VEGISIK
+357 VEGISIR
-364 ATPTYVDATIYVS
+364 ATPTFVDMTIYVS

-390 ITPTNTIWSGVN
+390 VLPTNTIWSGVN

>member
-13 TSVYTNV
+13 NSVYTNV
-20 TSVSITVG
+20 TGVNVTTG

-36 QAGYARMDIINATNE
+36 QAGYARMDIINSTNT
-51 LFDVDVTDLLTLELK
+51 LFDIDVTDSLTLELK
-66 DTSGVYVPVFGG
+66 DSGGTYVPVFGG
-78 TVSDFTTSVRTPE
+78 TVSDFTTSVRSPE

-97 LGTILAIG
+97 IGTILAVG

-113 IYTEAVAH
+113 IYTASVAH
-121 NLDGD
+121 DLDGE
-126 QISIILS
+126 QILTILS
-133 DLLVNQW
+133 DLLVSQW
-140 QEVAPALQWVN
+140 QEVAPTLTWAT
-151 YLPATTTW
+151 YDPTTTW

-171 AGLYQMDQL
+171 AGLYEMDNL
-180 SAEVRNTQTLVQQ
+180 SAADRNTQTLVQQ

-221 LAANGSTQLDGNYA
+221 LATNGSTQLDGNYA

-265 TATDDASISTY
+265 SATDDASIATY
-276 GRYQRSF
+276 GRYQRTF

-302 LRATPRTQ
+302 LRSTPRTQ

-319 NPLMPDSL
+319 NPLMPNAL

-357 VEGISIK
+357 VEGISIR
-364 ATPTYVDATIYVS
+364 ATPTFVDATIYVS

-390 ITPTNTIWSGVN
+390 VLPTNTIWSGVN

>member
-13 TSVYTNV
+13 TTVYTNV
-20 TSVSITVG
+20 TGVSLTTG

-36 QAGYARMDIINATNE
+36 QAGYARMDIINSTNA
-51 LFDVDVTDLLTLELK
+51 LFDIDVTDSLTLELK
-66 DTSGVYVPVFGG
+66 DSGGTYVPVFGG
-78 TVSDFTTSVRTPE
+78 TVSDFSTSVRSPE
-91 ETGFVT
+91 EIGYVT
-97 LGTILAIG
+97 LGSILAVG

-113 IYTEAVAH
+113 IYTDSVAH
-121 NLDGD
+121 GLDGE
-126 QISIILS
+126 QIAIILQE
-133 DLLVNQW
+133 LLVNEW
-140 QEVAPALQWVN
+140 IEVAPALQWED
-151 YLPATTTW
+151 YDPTTTW

-171 AGLYQMDQL
+171 AGLYEMDNL
-180 SAEVRNTQTLVQQ
+180 SAADRNTQTLVQQ

-206 QGRIAYADADHRSNY
+206 QGRISYADADHRSNY
-221 LAANGSTQLDGNYA
+221 LATNGSTQLDGNYA

-265 TATDDASISTY
+265 SATDDTSITTY
-276 GRYQRSF
+276 GRYQRTF
-283 DSNIRYLADIEDII
+283 DSNIRFLADIEDII
-297 DRDLA
+297 ERDLA
-302 LRATPRTQ
+302 LRSVPRTQ

-319 NPLMPDSL
+319 NPLMPDAL
-327 RDDLI
+327 RNDLI

-357 VEGISIK
+357 VEGISMR
-364 ATPTYVDATIYVS
+364 ATPTFVDATIYVS

-390 ITPTNTIWSGVN
+390 VIPTNTIWSGVN

>member
-13 TSVYTNV
+13 TTVYTNV
-20 TSVSITVG
+20 TAVNLTTG

-36 QAGYARMDIINATNE
+36 QAGYARMDIINSTNA
-51 LFDVDVTDLLTLELK
+51 LFDIDVTDSLTLELK
-66 DTSGVYVPVFGG
+66 DSDGDYVVVFGG
-78 TVSDFTTSVRTPE
+78 TVSDFSTSVRSPE

-97 LGTILAIG
+97 LGTILAVG

-113 IYTEAVAH
+113 IYTDSVAH
-121 NLDGD
+121 GLDGE
-126 QISIILS
+126 QIAIILQE
-133 DLLVNQW
+133 LLVNEW
-140 QEVAPALQWVN
+140 QEVAPALTWAA
-151 YLPATTTW
+151 YDPTTTW

-171 AGLYQMDQL
+171 SGLYQMDNL
-180 SAEVRNTQTLVQQ
+180 SAADRNTQTLVQQ

-206 QGRIAYADADHRSNY
+206 QGRIAYADGDHRSNY
-221 LAANGSTQLDGNYA
+221 LATNGSTQLDGNYA

-265 TATDDASISTY
+265 SATDDASITTY
-276 GRYQRSF
+276 GRYQRTF
-283 DSNIRYLADIEDII
+283 DSNIRFLADIEDII
-297 DRDLA
+297 ERDLA

-319 NPLMPDSL
+319 NPLMPDAL

-357 VEGISIK
+357 VEGISMR
-364 ATPTYVDATIYVS
+364 ATPTFVDATIYVS

-390 ITPTNTIWSGVN
+390 VLPTNTIWSGVN

>member
-13 TSVYTNV
+13 TTVYTNV
-20 TSVSITVG
+20 TSVNVTIG

-36 QAGYARMDIINATNE
+36 QAGYARMEIINSTNA
-51 LFDVDVTDLLTLELK
+51 LFDIDVTDLLTLEMK
-66 DTSGVYVPVFGG
+66 DSSGAYVPVFGG
-78 TVSDFTTSVRTPE
+78 TVSDFTTSVRSPE
-91 ETGFVT
+91 ETGYVT
-97 LGTILAIG
+97 LGTILAVG

-113 IYTEAVAH
+113 IYTAAVAH
-121 NLDGD
+121 DLDGE
-126 QISIILS
+126 QISIILE

-151 YLPATTTW
+151 YNPTTTW
-159 ANAENVGLGEID
+159 AYAENVGLGEID
-171 AGLYQMDQL
+171 AGLYQMDNLQ
-180 SAEVRNTQTLVQQ
+180 AESRNTQTLVQQ
-193 IADSALGTLYEDK
+193 IADSALGLLYEDK
-206 QGRIAYADADHRSNY
+206 QGRISYADADHRSTY

-235 SPASVKSILQIG
+235 TPASVKSILQIG

-265 TATDDASISTY
+265 SDTDDASIITY

-283 DSNIRYLADIEDII
+283 DSNIRYLADIEDIVE
-297 DRDLA
+297 RDLA
-302 LRATPRTQ
+302 LRSTPRTQ

-319 NPLMPDSL
+319 NPTMPSVQL
-327 RDDLI
+327 DDLI

-357 VEGISIK
+357 VEGISLR
-364 ATPTYVDATIYVS
+364 ATPTYVDMTIYVS

-390 ITPTNTIWSGVN
+390 VIPTNTLWSGVN
-402 GTLQWSKAIGAL
+402 ATLQWSKAIGVIN
-414 T
+414 

>member
-13 TSVYTNV
+13 TTVYTNV
-20 TSVSITVG
+20 TSVNVTTG

-36 QAGYARMDIINATNE
+36 QAGYARMDIINSTNA
-51 LFDVDVTDLLTLELK
+51 LFDIDVTDSLTLELK
-66 DTSGVYVPVFGG
+66 DSAGVYVPVFGG
-78 TVSDFTTSVRTPE
+78 TVSDFRTSVRSPE

-97 LGTILAIG
+97 IGSILAVG

-113 IYTEAVAH
+113 IYTASVAH
-121 NLDGD
+121 DLDGE
-126 QISIILS
+126 QISIILQ

-140 QEVAPALQWVN
+140 QEVAAALQWVN
-151 YLPATTTW
+151 YDPTTTW

-171 AGLYQMDQL
+171 AGLYQMDNL
-180 SAEVRNTQTLVQQ
+180 SAADRNTQTLVTQ

-206 QGRIAYADADHRSNY
+206 QGRISYADADHRSTY
-221 LAANGSTQLDGNYA
+221 LAANGSTELDGNYA
-235 SPASVKSILQIG
+235 TPSSVKSILQIG

-265 TATDDASISTY
+265 SATDDASIATY

-283 DSNIRYLADIEDII
+283 DSNIRYLADVEDIVE
-297 DRDLA
+297 RDLA
-302 LRATPRTQ
+302 LRSTPRTQ

-319 NPLMPDSL
+319 NPTMPSAQL
-327 RDDLI
+327 DDLI

-347 NMFEGYFSGF
+347 NMLEGYFSGF
-357 VEGISIK
+357 VEGISLA

-390 ITPTNTIWSGVN
+390 VIPTNTLWSGVN
-402 GTLQWSKAIGAL
+402 ATLQWSKAIGVIN
-414 T
+414 

>member
-1 MTWLPEWRITVG
+1 
-13 TSVYTNV
+13 
-20 TSVSITVG
+20 
-28 RIDIDRQC
+28 
-36 QAGYARMDIINATNE
+36 MDIVNSTNA
-51 LFDVDVTDLLTLELK
+51 LFDIDVTDSLTLELK
-66 DTSGVYVPVFGG
+66 DSGGTYVPVFGG
-78 TVSDFTTSVRTPE
+78 TVSDFTTSVRSPE

-97 LGTILAIG
+97 IGTILAVG

-113 IYTEAVAH
+113 IYTAAVAH
-121 NLDGD
+121 DLDGE
-126 QISIILS
+126 QIRIILS
-133 DLLVNQW
+133 DLLENQW
-140 QEVAPALQWVN
+140 QEVAPTLQWVN
-151 YLPATTTW
+151 YDPTTTW

-171 AGLYQMDQL
+171 TGLYQMDNL
-180 SAEVRNTQTLVQQ
+180 SAADRNTQTLVQQ

-206 QGRIAYADADHRSNY
+206 QGRVSYADADHRSTY
-221 LAANGSTQLDGNYA
+221 LAANGSTELDGNYA
-235 SPASVKSILQIG
+235 APASVKSILQIG

-265 TATDDASISTY
+265 SATDDPSIATY

-283 DSNIRYLADIEDII
+283 DSNIRYLADITDII
-297 DRDLA
+297 TRDLA

-319 NPLMPDSL
+319 NPLMPDAL
-327 RDDLI
+327 RNDLI

-357 VEGISIK
+357 VEGISMR
-364 ATPTYVDATIYVS
+364 ATPNFVDITIYVS

-390 ITPTNTIWSGVN
+390 VIPTNTIWSGVN

>member
-13 TSVYTNV
+13 TTVYTNV
-20 TSVSITVG
+20 TGVNVTTG

-36 QAGYARMDIINATNE
+36 QAGYARMDIINSTND
-51 LFDVDVTDLLTLELK
+51 LFDIDVTDSLTLELK
-66 DTSGVYVPVFGG
+66 DSGGTYVPVFGG
-78 TVSDFTTSVRTPE
+78 TVSDFTTSVRSPE
-91 ETGFVT
+91 EAGFIT
-97 LGTILAIG
+97 IGTILAVG

-113 IYTEAVAH
+113 IYTASVAH
-121 NLDGD
+121 NLDGE
-126 QISIILS
+126 QIRIILS
-133 DLLVNQW
+133 DLLENQW
-140 QEVAPALQWVN
+140 QEVAPTLTWAA
-151 YLPATTTW
+151 YDSTTTW

-171 AGLYQMDQL
+171 AGLYQMDNL
-180 SAEVRNTQTLVQQ
+180 SAADRNTQTLVQQ

-206 QGRIAYADADHRSNY
+206 QGRVSYADADHRSTY
-221 LAANGSTQLDGNYA
+221 LAANGSTELDGNYA
-235 SPASVKSILQIG
+235 SPASIKSILQIG

-265 TATDDASISTY
+265 SATDDTSITTY
-276 GRYQRSF
+276 GRYQRTF
-283 DSNIRYLADIEDII
+283 DSNIRYLADITDII
-297 DRDLA
+297 TRDLA
-302 LRATPRTQ
+302 LRSTPRTQ

-319 NPLMPDSL
+319 NPLMPDAL
-327 RDDLI
+327 RNDLI

-357 VEGISIK
+357 VEGISMR
-364 ATPTYVDATIYVS
+364 ATPTFVDITIYVS

-390 ITPTNTIWSGVN
+390 VIPTNTIWSGVN
-402 GTLQWSKAIGAL
+402 GTLQWTKAIGAL

>member
-13 TSVYTNV
+13 NNVYTNV
-20 TSVSITVG
+20 TGVNVTIG

-36 QAGYARMDIINATNE
+36 QAGYARMDIINATNA
-51 LFDVDVTDLLTLELK
+51 LFDIDVTDSLTLELK
-66 DTSGVYVPVFGG
+66 DSGGTYVPVFGG

-97 LGTILAIG
+97 LGTILAVG

-113 IYTEAVAH
+113 IYTDAVAH
-121 NLDGD
+121 NLDGE
-126 QISIILS
+126 QIRIILS
-133 DLLVNQW
+133 DLLVNEW
-140 QEVAPALQWVN
+140 IEVAPALQWMD
-151 YLPATTTW
+151 YDPTITW

-171 AGLYQMDQL
+171 AGLYEMDNL
-180 SAEVRNTQTLVQQ
+180 HAADRNTQTLVQQ
-193 IADSALGTLYEDK
+193 IADSALGNLYEDK

-221 LAANGSTQLDGNYA
+221 LATNGSTQLNANYA

-247 KIRNSEI
+247 KIRNSQI

-265 TATDDASISTY
+265 SATDDASITAY

-283 DSNIRYLADIEDII
+283 DSNIRYLADIEDIV

-302 LRATPRTQ
+302 LRSTPRTQ

-319 NPLMPDSL
+319 NPTMPSAQL
-327 RDDLI
+327 DDLI
-332 NLFFGEPVVITNLPF
+332 NLFFGEPVLITNLPF

-357 VEGISIK
+357 VEGISLR
-364 ATPTYVDATIYVS
+364 ATPTFVDMTIYVS
-377 PTDFS
+377 PVDFS
-382 LIAPTWAT
+382 LIASTWET
-390 ITPTNTIWSGVN
+390 VIPTNTAWSGVN
-402 GTLQWSKAIGAL
+402 AILQWSKAIGAL